1 MCARPSLLHRISDVF
16 KRRPI
21 AAGTASSAVLCGISD
36 LCAQGFEARQRQ
48 LLIEQ
53 GQAAKATSALAQVR
67 PEKRLAFM
75 VAWGAGLGAVLPPW
89 YAMIHTAI
97 KPVMLRIL
105 VHQTLWSPTC
115 NFVFLC
121 SCEAVIDAS
130 EGLMYRMQRK
140 IEADWFYVVRFAF
153 TFWGCY
159 NIFAFYFLPSHLQ
172 TPVMAAVNCGWTTF
186 LSWLGFSRVQSADR
200 HEEAIETLN
209 VSSLLARS

>member
-1 MCARPSLLHRISDVF
+1 MCASRPLLQRISDVF

-36 LCAQGFEARQRQ
+36 LCAQGFEARQRK

-53 GQAAKATSALAQVR
+53 GQAANATSALSQVQ

-75 VAWGAGLGAVLPPW
+75 VAWGAGLGATLPPW
-89 YAMIHTAI
+89 YAMMHSAI
-97 KPVMLRIL
+97 KFVPLRIL
-105 VHQTLWSPTC
+105 LHQIVWSPTC

-140 IEADWFYVVRFAF
+140 IEADWLYVVRFAF

-159 NIFAFYFLPSHLQ
+159 NIFAFYCLPAHLQ

-186 LSWLGFSRVQSADR
+186 LSWLGFSRVQLADR
-200 HEEAIETLN
+200 HEESIEALN
-209 VSSLLARS
+209 VPTLFAR